1 MRAYSISVKELC
13 SRSMLSGSIDNRYS
27 SRGRMTE
34 GIRLHQYV
42 QSKYKPTDLSEYSLS
57 LSAVFDDTV
66 LNIAGRAD
74 GVLSFRKKP
83 TIEEIKS
90 TSVSLMEFDEPDPLH
105 LAQCKCYGYMYC
117 VENGLDHID
126 LQVTYIYTGEKRDI
140 KQFEYTYSY
149 DELKDFFE
157 GLCLEFCRYLKENAA
172 RQQQRNESIAQIKFP
187 FEFRRFQKETI
198 NRIYKLI
205 KAGKNVFM
213 NAPTGSGKTL
223 NALYPAIKAM
233 PYLDNPKVFYLTS
246 KSTQKQV
253 AVNAMEILIKKG
265 LKVKVV
271 EITAKEKACKL
282 AKPNC
287 NPIDCPYANKY
298 YDKLRQERDNIL
310 SERQRVLQED
320 FQTLGETYQMCPFE
334 MSLDFA
340 EWADIIICDYN
351 YVFDPTAA
359 LKRFFEDDSYS
370 ADYIFLVDEAHNLP
384 DRSRQMYSAEIYMK
398 DLYKLKQTAPSLRK
412 LIKAADEIIDYFND
426 WDKQAMGKDA
436 YVFEDISLDFY
447 TLLGRFT
454 HEADNYLAR
463 AKSDDERYQ
472 FILDMYFNVN
482 RFINM
487 YDIKKPSHIFY
498 YDTKGSFLK
507 LFCTDAREYLRA
519 ILKKGKSGVFFSA
532 TFTPLE
538 YYREILGGENDDD
551 MYNVESSFDKDN
563 FKIAVDTSISTT
575 YAKRALHYKDV
586 ADRIYD
592 TVTSKKGNYM
602 VFFPSYAYLNA
613 VYDEYKEKYGENN
626 VLVQERSMNE
636 AKRAEFLSRFTP
648 SSAVTAFAVIGGVFG
663 EAVDLVGDKLI
674 GAVICGVS
682 LPMICTERELIR
694 EHYDKM
700 QKSGFDYAYVY
711 PGMNKVLQAMGR
723 VIRTQDDKGCAV
735 LLDERF
741 RYTAYKKCFPPH
753 YDNMV
758 FVNNSDQLKKYLRST
773 GFDEFFDDGFYEE

>member
-42 QSKYKPTDLSEYSLS
+42 QNKYKPTDLSEYTLS
-57 LSAVFDDTV
+57 LSAVFDDMV

-74 GVLSFRKKP
+74 GILNYRKNP
-83 TIEEIKS
+83 TVEEIKS
-90 TSVSLMEFDEPDPLH
+90 TSLPLTEITMPEPMH

-117 VENGLDHID
+117 VENCLDYIN
-126 LQVTYIYTGEKRDI
+126 LKITYIYTGEKKDI
-140 KQFEYTYSY
+140 KQFEYSESF
-149 DELKDFFE
+149 DELKDFFDN
-157 GLCLEFCRYLKENAA
+157 LCLEFCKYLKQNADLEKE
-172 RQQQRNESIAQIKFP
+172 RNDSIAQIKFP
-187 FEFRRFQKETI
+187 FEFRRYQKETI

-253 AVNAMEILIKKG
+253 AVNAMSILEKKG
-265 LKVKVV
+265 LKAKVV

-282 AKPNC
+282 QKPNC
-287 NPIDCPYANKY
+287 NPIDCPYANRY
-298 YDKLRQERDNIL
+298 YDKLREKRDEIL
-310 SERQRVLQED
+310 CEKSVFLQQD
-320 FQTLGETYQMCPFE
+320 FDATAEKYQMCPFE

-340 EWADIIICDYN
+340 QWADIIICDYN

-359 LKRFFEDDSYS
+359 LKRFFEDDSYN

-398 DLYKLKQTAPSLRK
+398 DLFKLKQTAPSLRK
-412 LIKAADEIIDYFND
+412 LIGIADEIIDYFKD
-426 WDKQAMGKDA
+426 WERQSNGKDA
-436 YVFEDISLDFY
+436 FVFEDISLDFY
-447 TLLGRFT
+447 TLLGKFT
-454 HEADNYLAR
+454 HEADNYLSR
-463 AKSDDERYQ
+463 AKADDERYQ
-472 FILDMYFNVN
+472 YILDMYFNVN

-487 YDIKKPSHIFY
+487 YDIKKSSHIFY
-498 YDTKGSFLK
+498 YDTKDEFLK
-507 LFCTDAREYLRA
+507 LFCTDARDYLKA
-519 ILKKGKSGVFFSA
+519 ILKKGRSGVFFSA

-538 YYREILGGENDDD
+538 YYREILGGDADDD
-551 MYNVESSFDKDN
+551 LYNVESSFDKDN

-592 TVTSKKGNYM
+592 TVMSKRGNYI
-602 VFFPSYAYLNA
+602 VFFPSYAYLDA
-613 VYDEYKEKYGENN
+613 VYDEYKQKYPDSD
-626 VLVQERSMNE
+626 VLVQQRNMNE
-636 AKRAEFLSRFTP
+636 AKRAEFLSNFTVAG
-648 SSAVTAFAVIGGVFG
+648 AVTAFAVIGGVFG

-674 GAVICGVS
+674 GTVICGVS
-682 LPMICTERELIR
+682 LPMICTERELIK
-694 EHYDKM
+694 EHYDNM

-741 RYTAYKKCFPPH
+741 RYTAYRKCFPPH

-758 FVNNSDQLKKYLRST
+758 FVNNSEQLKKYLRST
-773 GFDEFFDDGFYEE
+773 GFDDFFDDGFYEE